1 MLARRELCTAQ
12 VVNKLKLKGF
22 CDQEIEPIIKKLQ
35 QEGAINDERTALE
48 NARRFA
54 HVKIYGR
61 FRALKELK
69 RIGIDQKQSEAA
81 VAHVYNELDE
91 QVLLN
96 LALTRR
102 LKGQIDSPK
111 QCRRLFNY
119 LLRQGFDRGMAIS
132 ALKPLTSKAVD
143 AWLMKE

>member
-12 VVNKLKLKGF
+12 VVNRLKLKGF
-22 CDQEIEPIIKKLQ
+22 CDKEIEPIIEKLQ

-48 NARRFA
+48 NTHRFA
-54 HVKIYGR
+54 HVKMYGR

-69 RIGIDQKQSEAA
+69 RIGINQKQSEAA

-91 QVLLN
+91 QVVMS
-96 LALTRR
+96 LALARR
-102 LKGQIDSPK
+102 LKGRIDSPE
-111 QCRRLFNY
+111 QFRRLFNY

-132 ALKPLTSKAVD
+132 ELKTLTSEPFD
-143 AWLMKE
+143 A